1 MRILSCVVM
10 IRLVVFLGISNLR
23 IIYKKSPF
31 YFYLHNQYNTITNR
45 DKDKS
50 QRIKDKENGGMT
62 NEKQHDKRTD
72 DELLQKRTFLP
83 GRR

>member
-1 MRILSCVVM
+1 MSAAFLKLPVSTTFRNTVAFSFSMRILSCVVM

-50 QRIKDKENGGMT
+50 QRIKDTKMEV
-62 NEKQHDKRTD
+62 
-72 DELLQKRTFLP
+72 
-83 GRR
+83 